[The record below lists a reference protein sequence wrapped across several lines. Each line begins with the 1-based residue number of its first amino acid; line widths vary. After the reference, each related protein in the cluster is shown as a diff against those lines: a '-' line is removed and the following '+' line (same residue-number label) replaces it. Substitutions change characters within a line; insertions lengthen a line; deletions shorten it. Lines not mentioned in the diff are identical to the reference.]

1 MKMTTMITMIA
12 MTNLPQYAS
21 TSAFGY
27 ENEDIDEDEED
38 DHDKD

>member
-27 ENEDIDEDEED
+27 EDEDIDEDEDD